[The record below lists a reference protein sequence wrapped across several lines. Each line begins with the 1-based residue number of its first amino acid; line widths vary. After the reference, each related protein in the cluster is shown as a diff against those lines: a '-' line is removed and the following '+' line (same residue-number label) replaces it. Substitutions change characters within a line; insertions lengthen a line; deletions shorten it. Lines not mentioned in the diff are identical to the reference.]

1 MAYRN
6 QDFQTLQF
14 KEKQIKNKLKKN
26 IQLNYLITIDDW
38 LTATN
43 KTG

>member
-14 KEKQIKNKLKKN
+14 KEKQTKKN